1 MAVQSRDKLKQYF
14 QPGDVPTQ
22 TEYGHLID
30 SPLNLA
36 DPNLQIMS
44 GTLSASNFFYNN
56 LFVYLKEKYDVVCIL
71 LISYFDNFYL
81 LQNLQYDPLI

>member
-44 GTLSASNFFYNN
+44 GALSASNFFLAS
-56 LFVYLKEKYDVVCIL
+56 LFSVSNESNSLGVTPSSFQAL
-71 LISYFDNFYL
+71 R
-81 LQNLQYDPLI
+81 